1 MLPRRLRTLEV
12 NLRASSTAERAVI
25 LDELGRMHHPY
36 VLDLLYPLANSD
48 DPEIRAAAIKAFEV
62 FSVANPKVAMRHG
75 STFIRH
81 EAAYVLGQLKCLA
94 AVDELARVVRNDSDE
109 ALRLACVQA
118 LSMIGSAQAVPGLR
132 TALRDASLK
141 VRQASFEGLRA
152 IGGPAVENAVADLLS
167 DHDWELRQKAHA
179 LLQTTGWIPT
189 TRQQKA
195 LWGIMSGRFDDVVCQ
210 GPEAIEPLLM
220 ATLRVN
226 DPAVRKWS
234 ATALARVGSPEVRRR
249 LRGAV
254 ASPDPAIRLAAQ
266 EALNVF
272 GESIAHQPV
281 EERVEFAQ
289 TPARHRQ
296 STSNIFSSTTWFLS
310 LMGHP

>member
-12 NLRASSTAERAVI
+12 NLRTGSTADRTVI

-48 DPEIRAAAIKAFEV
+48 DPEIRTAAVKAFEV
-62 FSVANPKVAMRHG
+62 FSVAHPKVAMRHG

-118 LSMIGSAQAVPGLR
+118 LSTIGSAPCVSGLR

-152 IGGPAVENAVADLLS
+152 IGGIAVENAVADLLS

-179 LLQTTGWIPT
+179 LLQTTGWMPA

-195 LWGIMSGRFDDVVCQ
+195 LWGIMSGRFDDVVNQ
-210 GPEAIEPLLM
+210 GSEAIEPLLM

-226 DPAVRKWS
+226 DPAIRKWS

-254 ASPDPAIRLAAQ
+254 ANPDPAIRMAAR
-266 EALNVF
+266 EALTIF
-272 GESIAHQPV
+272 GESLTHQPV
-281 EERVEFAQ
+281 EARVEFAQ
-289 TPARHRQ
+289 TPQRRSQ
-296 STSNIFSSTTWFLS
+296 SPVGSFSSTTWFLS